1 MVELADSPYDIEEF
15 PRLSEEL
22 DAQSAALTDMIVV
35 NDYTENPEAAS
46 SFAKYVTLDNYGSVW
61 EMTGHYPVQLQSDDA
76 KARVAY
82 QAYERAIPAPNSQDA
97 GGFWIHIKDMI
108 TEVIKEQL

>member
-1 MVELADSPYDIEEF
+1 LN
-15 PRLSEEL
+15 EEL
-22 DAQSAALTDMIVV
+22 DAQSAALTDMIIV
-35 NDYTENPEAAS
+35 NDYTDNYEASCA
-46 SFAKYVTLDNYGSVW
+46 FAKYATLDNYGSVW
-61 EMTGHYPVQLQSDDA
+61 EMTGHYPVQLQQNGDV
-76 KARVAY
+76 KASVAY